1 MTQQVVQYFV
11 SALAISQLLFKG
23 LCYLAHYGQQ
33 PLSRLVAI
41 YCLGLASYI
50 VLLMPVLQAS
60 PLPLQ
65 QIFLLLAITAPFLLW
80 VISHRLFTN
89 QLKTPLWAWFVL
101 LTYTSLRLAGSAAI
115 AMGYELDG
123 LLFAVLMYLP
133 LIIMLAFSSHAIFLA
148 ILHFNNDLVEYR
160 RKLRVAFICT
170 MGLIVSIIVA
180 SGFLHFLPEIVH
192 TFFIGVIFLHALFF
206 NIFIF
211 RLHEESPRLAASAEQ
226 ESASNIRTFYSR
238 SDKTFYGQLNS
249 TLERDLLYASPGLT
263 IKTLAHAMQVREY
276 MLRRFINQKL
286 GYRNFNQFLNE
297 FRVKKAIEI
306 LKGSGESGAKI
317 SGIALD
323 VGYASL
329 SSFNKAFKEL
339 HGTTPSV
346 YRNRLVVSSS
356 SLTQGHHTR

>member
-11 SALAISQLLFKG
+11 SALAISQLLFMG
-23 LCYLAHYGQQ
+23 LSYLTHYGHNA
-33 PLSRLVAI
+33 LSKLVAS
-41 YCLGLASYI
+41 YSLGLASYI
-50 VLLMPVLQAS
+50 ILMMPVIQAS
-60 PLPLQ
+60 PLPLK
-65 QIFLLLAITAPFLLW
+65 QIFLLLAIISPFMLW

-89 QLKTPLWAWFVL
+89 QVKTPTWAWSVL
-101 LTYTSLRLAGSAAI
+101 LTYISLRLVGSSAVAL
-115 AMGYELDG
+115 GYELNG

-133 LIIMLAFSSHAIFLA
+133 LIVMLAFSFHAIFLA
-148 ILHFNNDLVEYR
+148 IHHFNNDLVEHR
-160 RKLRVAFICT
+160 RKLRVAFVFT

-180 SGFLHFLPEIVH
+180 SGFLQFLPETVH
-192 TFFIGVIFLHALFF
+192 IFFIGMMFLHALFF

-211 RLHEESPRLAASAEQ
+211 RLHEESPRVAASGEPVSQ
-226 ESASNIRTFYSR
+226 PNIRTFYSR
-238 SDKTFYGQLNS
+238 SDKTFYDQLNA

-263 IKTLAHAMQVREY
+263 ITSLAHAMQVREY

-306 LKGSGESGAKI
+306 LKDSGESGAKI

-339 HGTTPSV
+339 HGVTPSV
-346 YRNRLVVSSS
+346 YRNRLLVS
-356 SLTQGHHTR
+356 